1 VIQWGVVD
9 DRGEPQRIEIE
20 LTERAPVRRE
30 RRRHRDRTSTL
41 PAAAPPAAPAIDAG
55 QRPSSHYSDREPHAV
70 FDPAG
75 AQVVTSDPDQIGG
88 GPLATER
95 SRLVAATLT
104 VGVIALFVG
113 WALGRSGDDGEA
125 ARTVDATA
133 RVSTATTVAET
144 VLPGEIIPAAE
155 TPRPTPA
162 PTTSRTPR
170 TTTTTIPPVWE
181 ESTIT
186 IDPRLAGVTDRLVA
200 VTAEREL
207 IELDLATGTLRTLDV
222 PSWPTGQTPY
232 APVAGDDF
240 VAVQFDDGRPIT
252 VLVGD
257 ATTPRP
263 ITSFDPWATFWDI
276 PGRTVWTLSS
286 NLDLGRPTQLIES
299 TVDGEPTGRTIDLR
313 GMFLSGLVDPAGGII
328 VGEGSIGVYSVSPEG
343 SRRIADG
350 RPLALGVGHVLTYSC
365 GDTLDDCSVQLV
377 DRATGS
383 SRPVLLTDG
392 VSRVSLLNGWW
403 GSPTWAP
410 QVTLDGGAAMIALTD
425 RGDAEVTVID
435 TVTGEV
441 TRFASSSRRAPYPS
455 SVWSSDERW
464 LFVLV
469 DGVATAYDRTT
480 GEQFPIS
487 AELPETSALTI
498 RITG

>member
-1 VIQWGVVD
+1 MTEPTW
-9 DRGEPQRIEIE
+9 RG
-20 LTERAPVRRE
+20 
-30 RRRHRDRTSTL
+30 D
-41 PAAAPPAAPAIDAG
+41 AAPAVAPDVARAADA
-55 QRPSSHYSDREPHAV
+55 D
-70 FDPAG
+70 G
-75 AQVVTSDPDQIGG
+75 ATVVTSDPDQIGG

-95 SRLVAATLT
+95 GRLVAAVGT
-104 VGVIALFVG
+104 VAVVALFVG
-113 WALGRSGDDGEA
+113 WALGRSGGDDTA
-125 ARTVDATA
+125 TRTVDSTV
-133 RVSTATTVAET
+133 RVATATTVPET
-144 VLPGEIIPAAE
+144 VLPGEAIPEAE
-155 TPRPTPA
+155 APRPTAA
-162 PTTSRTPR
+162 PPTSRPPR

-181 ESTIT
+181 ESTVT
-186 IDPRLAGVTDRLVA
+186 IDPRLAGVSERLVA
-200 VTAEREL
+200 VTADREL
-207 IELDLATGTLRTLDV
+207 IELDLATGALRSLDV

-240 VAVQFDDGRPIT
+240 VAVQFDDGRPTT

-257 ATTPRP
+257 DTVPRP
-263 ITSFDPWATFWDI
+263 LASVDPWAMYWDI
-276 PGRTVWTLSS
+276 PGRTVWSLSPTLE
-286 NLDLGRPTQLIES
+286 LGRPTQLIES

-313 GMFLSGLVDPAGGII
+313 GMFLAGLVDPAGGII

-350 RPLALGVGHVLTYSC
+350 RPLALGVGHILTYSC
-365 GDTLDDCSVQLV
+365 GDTLDECSVRLV

-383 SRPVLLTDG
+383 SRPVPLTDE
-392 VSRVSLLNGWW
+392 VSPGSLLNGWW

-410 QVTLDGGAAMIALTD
+410 QVTRDGGAAMIALTD
-425 RGDAEVTVID
+425 LGDAEVTVID
-435 TVTGEV
+435 TLTGAV

-455 SVWSSDERW
+455 SVWSSDDRW

-487 AELPETSALTI
+487 TELPETSALTI